1 MAASKAKNHSIL
13 IENLPPNLR
22 NWRALSEFF
31 KSVLIDDVLNIHI
44 ILRSAKLEALVDQRV
59 NIRKLLLRCDGKD
72 SERLTWISRKWWII
86 CSEYCH
92 STGRRMLMERLAGPN
107 QNTFV
112 LKSLFQFLSCVQV
125 ERQPFYE
132 IVDDLLSDRIR
143 DLQKWFILNCEY
155 CSDSEY
161 IHVSTTDGTL
171 PAKDSNPSS
180 SYANADNSHSVY
192 LFQRFG
198 SYLVD
203 TLPWP
208 DTEGFSE
215 DSLDISSTA
224 FVTFRTTRSACISQH
239 TLLSEVTFAAFRT
252 TFVVN
257 NYLFLL
263 GIYRST
269 VY

>member
-31 KSVLIDDVLNIHI
+31 KSVLIDDVVKIHI

-59 NIRKLLLRCDGKD
+59 KIRKLLRRCDGND
-72 SERLTWISRKWWII
+72 SERLTWISRKWWIV

-92 STGRRMLMERLAGPN
+92 STGRRMPMERLAGPY

-112 LKSLFQFLSCVQV
+112 FESLFQFLSCVQV
-125 ERQPFYE
+125 ERQPFFE
-132 IVDDLLSDRIR
+132 IVNDLLSDRIR
-143 DLQKWFILNCEY
+143 DLQKCCILNCEY

-161 IHVSTTDGTL
+161 SHVSTTDGT
-171 PAKDSNPSS
+171 N
-180 SYANADNSHSVY
+180 ANADNSHSVY

-208 DTEGFSE
+208 NTEGFSE
-215 DSLDISSTA
+215 DPVDISSTA
-224 FVTFRTTRSACISQH
+224 FVTFRTTRSACIAQH
-239 TLLSEVTFAAFRT
+239 TLLSEVTIVFFRT
-252 TFVVN
+252 TLYAIMN
-257 NYLFLL
+257 PFLEFIEVQSIS
-263 GIYRST
+263 GSCPRPE
-269 VY
+269 